1 MAEFHEQGAM
11 EEAQK
16 FQLYGYYYGWLT
28 ANYD

>member
-1 MAEFHEQGAM
+1 M

-28 ANYD
+28 ANYDWLTER